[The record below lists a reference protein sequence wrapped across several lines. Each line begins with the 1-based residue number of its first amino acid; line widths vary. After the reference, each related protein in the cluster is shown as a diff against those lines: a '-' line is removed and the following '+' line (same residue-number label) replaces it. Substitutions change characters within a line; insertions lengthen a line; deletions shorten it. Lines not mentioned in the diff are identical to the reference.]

1 MIAPDSA
8 AGLRAER
15 RFDLVAAALI
25 GFIAVLAAFLSVVQM
40 NASQAANRADLEA
53 ARLAS
58 DLSARIAVSGE
69 SLDSAGSLQL
79 SALMLAIEATARE
92 EAGLQYNDPASS
104 AIGAAEQAAYKKLQA
119 ELADTSLSTGK
130 APVDAYAAGL
140 LNATTQ
146 QMTAEVRDQNH
157 QVDLANAASF
167 SEQLA
172 VLGLSFL
179 ALSGVLTGLAAVLR
193 ESRGG
198 RIALA
203 SASFMSV
210 AAGLLAIL
218 AFV

>member
-8 AGLRAER
+8 AGLQAER
-15 RFDLVAAALI
+15 RFDLVAAVLI
-25 GFIAVLAAFLSVVQM
+25 GVIAVLAAVLSVVQM
-40 NASQAANRADLEA
+40 NSGQAANRADLES
-53 ARLAS
+53 ARLAA

-69 SLDSAGSLQL
+69 AIDSAGGLQEA
-79 SALMLAIEATARE
+79 ALMIAIEATARQ
-92 EAGLQYNDPASS
+92 EAGLQYDDPGSS
-104 AIGAAEQAAYKKLQA
+104 AVGAAEQSAYKKLQA
-119 ELADTSLSTGK
+119 SLADTSTSTGG
-130 APVDAYAAGL
+130 APVDPYTSGL

-146 QMTAEVRDQNH
+146 QLIAEVQAQNH
-157 QVDLANAASF
+157 QVDLANVASF

-203 SASFMSV
+203 AACLMSG
-210 AAGLLAIL
+210 AAGLLALL
-218 AFV
+218 AFL